1 MNMRR
6 TGYHVLALLFL
17 AIAWMMTSRAALAGR
32 DCQANFS
39 ESGDWQSGKTFK
51 SFIEV
56 QGDPAKV
63 FQLVGQKIASEGFAG
78 INASKDLGVV
88 NAYQDNKGKHSPL
101 NAVITDGQPGRVRV
115 EVVFQLAAGLN
126 APTSA
131 AKDELCKILEAAL
144 PAELRAA
151 AAAAAASESGITL
164 RSKTG
169 ELPLAM
175 AAGEV
180 RKSGFMPVLKIYSD
194 IVGDRATVRTN
205 EGRPTLVVREPDDP
219 AKKYVL
225 VELESD
231 SAGNR
236 RSLKMMSGLKLLK
249 AGFTGKVDYAPDK
262 DSTIPFTTQQEGTGS
277 WRLSPNASLEPGEY
291 GVWDLK
297 GMALAAFGVDK

>member
-1 MNMRR
+1 MRQN
-6 TGYHVLALLFL
+6 GYQVRSLLFA
-17 AIAWMMTSRAALAGR
+17 AIAWIVTSSAALAGR

-39 ESGDWQSGKTFK
+39 ESGDWQSGKSFK

-63 FQLVGQKIASEGFAG
+63 FQVVGQKIASEGFAG

-101 NAVITDGQPGRVRV
+101 NAVITEAQPGRVRV

-151 AAAAAASESGITL
+151 AAAAAAAESGITL
-164 RSKTG
+164 RSSSG
-169 ELPLAM
+169 EFPLTM
-175 AAGEV
+175 VAGEV
-180 RKSGFMPVLKIYSD
+180 RKAGFMPVIKIYSD
-194 IVGDRATVRTN
+194 IVGDRATVRTH
-205 EGRPTLVVREPDDP
+205 EARPTLVVREPDDP
-219 AKKYVL
+219 ASKYVL
-225 VELESD
+225 VELDSD
-231 SAGNR
+231 SGGNR
-236 RSLKMMSGLKLLK
+236 RSLKMMSGRKLLK

-262 DSTIPFTTQQEGTGS
+262 DSTIQFTTQPEGPGI
-277 WRLSPNASLEPGEY
+277 WRLSPSASLEPGEY
-291 GVWDLK
+291 GIWDLK
-297 GMALAAFGVDK
+297 GMGLAAFGVDK

>member
-1 MNMRR
+1 MHRAR
-6 TGYHVLALLFL
+6 YHQVLGLLYLVLAWTM
-17 AIAWMMTSRAALAGR
+17 APGAALAGR
-32 DCQANFS
+32 DCQANFF
-39 ESGDWQSGKTFK
+39 ESGDWQSGKSFK

-88 NAYQDNKGKHSPL
+88 NAYQDNKGRHSPL
-101 NAVITDGQPGRVRV
+101 NAVITEAQPGHVRV

-131 AKDELCKILEAAL
+131 VKDELCKILEAAL

-164 RSKTG
+164 RSKNG
-169 ELPLAM
+169 EFPLLM

-180 RKSGFMPVLKIYSD
+180 RKAGFLPVLKIYSD
-194 IVGDRATVRTN
+194 IVGDRAAVRTN
-205 EGRPTLVVREPDDP
+205 EGRPTLLVRETDDP

-236 RSLKMMSGLKLLK
+236 RSLKMMSGRKLLK
-249 AGFTGKVDYAPDK
+249 AGFTGKVDYAPDE
-262 DSTIPFTTQQEGTGS
+262 DSTIHFTTQQETPGI

-291 GVWDLK
+291 GIWDLK